1 MAISHFPA
9 VVSTQP
15 AADSPIITDV
25 RGEKSVATFDKIQ
38 QELLT
43 AMVVQYKINNSY
55 LAMITGEVI
64 TESDLEG

>member
-15 AADSPIITDV
+15 AADSPIVTTV
-25 RGEKSVATFDKIQ
+25 HGQKSLAIFDKIQ
-38 QELLT
+38 QDLLI
-43 AMVVQYKINNSY
+43 AMLVQYKINNSY